1 MLDYG
6 NFRYG
11 YKILKDDTK
20 TLAEKWNDYFP
31 NDEKIIEGEEK
42 LRTKPKP
49 AGLIE
54 IDPDDRYLLGYLAS
68 EEAREINKNR
78 TKLKKFLKLATKKN
92 IKDPRSMGAFAREEA
107 IDLLRLTNG
116 VAISTA
122 SYLLPENIT
131 AYTRQYDEIIKEII
145 KKCETVDEKKI
156 KATQNKGIQNAN
168 TYLAMHDLDVYVA
181 TSMRDYL
188 DFSTNWEFIKELFHK
203 ELKDLHLTY
212 FDPTQKYLGDR
223 IQEGLMEC
231 LMIMRASV
239 TIYNAQESD
248 TFGKDAELGVTLARS
263 KPAIVYV
270 ARLFEKNEKMKEIYD
285 LIDTGARQELAEF
298 VDSTIEKGLL
308 KKEERGEYVGP
319 RKTKNNVIES
329 LIKKRGKE
337 IINRMSTDEIV
348 GELVRKGYELPKRGK
363 LLESEY
369 KEMLIKTVIDSITK
383 LENRA
388 LIFREIHPLSL
399 QTSPA
404 DGVAR
409 GIIVTRDVHTTAEV
423 LKKILTHS
431 MKYEIEEEE
440 KNWILRDEITNSP
453 IRVVTK
459 NFILSTA
466 FWSEQVKYNKNKYSE
481 IYAAMRRNLL

>member
-1 MLDYG
+1 M
-6 NFRYG
+6 
-11 YKILKDDTK
+11 
-20 TLAEKWNDYFP
+20 
-31 NDEKIIEGEEK
+31 
-42 LRTKPKP
+42 
-49 AGLIE
+49 
-54 IDPDDRYLLGYLAS
+54 
-68 EEAREINKNR
+68 
-78 TKLKKFLKLATKKN
+78 
-92 IKDPRSMGAFAREEA
+92 SMGALAREEG
-107 IDLLRLTNG
+107 IDDLLRLTNG
-116 VAISTA
+116 VSISTA
-122 SYLLPENIT
+122 SHLLPEKIT
-131 AYTRQYDEIIKEII
+131 AYTRLPQYDKVIKEII
-145 KKCETVDEKKI
+145 KKCVTVDEKKI
-156 KATQNKGIQNAN
+156 KTTQNKGIQNAN

-188 DFSTNWEFIKELFHK
+188 DFSTNWEFIKELFQK
-203 ELKDLHLTY
+203 ELQDLHLTY

-270 ARLFEKNEKMKEIYD
+270 ARLFEKDEKMKEIYD

-298 VDSTIEKGLL
+298 VDSIIKKGFLNEEEKD
-308 KKEERGEYVGP
+308 EYVGP
-319 RKTKNNVIES
+319 RKTKNNVIVF
-329 LIKKRGKE
+329 LIKERGKE
-337 IINRMSTDEIV
+337 IINRMSTDEIA
-348 GELVRKGYELPKRGK
+348 GELLRKGYELPTKKGK
-363 LLESEY
+363 LPESEY

-440 KNWILRDEITNSP
+440 MNWILRDEITNSP

-466 FWSEQVKYNKNKYSE
+466 FWSEQVKSNKNKYSE
-481 IYAAMRRNLL
+481 IYAALRRNLL